1 VIIAGVTFY
10 LDWTLGWDKTK
21 WWTGIAVAAYFA
33 LNGAFTYWIWAME
46 KGMIFTGERNGATV
60 RVPFQTPS

>member
-46 KGMIFTGERNGATV
+46 KGMIFTGERNGVTV
-60 RVPFQTPS
+60 RVPLQTPS